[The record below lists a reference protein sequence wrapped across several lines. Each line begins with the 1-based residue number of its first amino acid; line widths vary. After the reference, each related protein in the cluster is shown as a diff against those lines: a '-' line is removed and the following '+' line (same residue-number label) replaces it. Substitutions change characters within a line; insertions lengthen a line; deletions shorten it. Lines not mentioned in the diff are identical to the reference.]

1 MAFKNHSSRIVPSSS
16 SSVSTSLP
24 FRFTTII
31 TLALIFC
38 SSYYIFFSQFDY
50 SPVTSSLENPPFV
63 GDLRDLT
70 FPWNKLSLGPISEK
84 LKLAVFCKSWP
95 VGSIPGGMERHAY
108 TLYTS
113 LASRGHEVHVFT
125 VSSDKSNHEN
135 IQEYYNK
142 GDLHIYF
149 APNKNGVLNQTQAFE
164 IFQRI
169 NGVDDHPFDY
179 VHTESVSLPHWRIK
193 MVPKGDVAV
202 TWHGI
207 WYEIIHSKL
216 FQELYYSNEHPSS
229 DLEQMMPR
237 LVNEI
242 RFFSSYK
249 HHICISN
256 SAREVLVNIYQLP
269 KRNVHVIVNGVD
281 QNKFVYSPESGARFR
296 AKHGVP
302 DGNGT
307 VIVMGVSGRLV
318 RDKGHPL
325 LYEAFALIAKTHPQV
340 YLLVAGSGPW
350 GRRYAE
356 LGENVRVLGSLEP
369 EELSGFYN
377 ALDVFVN
384 PTLRPQGLDLTI
396 IEAMHCGKPVVAPN
410 YPSIVGTVVVDERF
424 GYTFS
429 PNVRSLV
436 ETLDSVVRDGS
447 SVLEIKGKAC
457 KGYALSM
464 FTATQMASAYERFFM
479 CMKNDRYCKYP
490 LPIDN

>member
-1 MAFKNHSSRIVPSSS
+1 MACKNHSSRTVYTSS
-16 SSVSTSLP
+16 TLP
-24 FRFTTII
+24 FRFTTTI
-31 TLALIFC
+31 TLLLIFC
-38 SSYYIFFSQFDY
+38 TSYYIFFSQLDH
-50 SPVTSSLENPPFV
+50 SPLTSSTENPPFA

-70 FPWNKLSLGPISEK
+70 SPWNKLTFGPISKK

-125 VSSDKSNHEN
+125 VSSDRSNHYKNQE
-135 IQEYYNK
+135 EYYNK
-142 GDLHIYF
+142 GDLLHIYF
-149 APNKNGVLNQTQAFE
+149 APNENGALNISHAFE
-164 IFQRI
+164 IFHRI
-169 NGVDDHPFDY
+169 NGVDHPFDY
-179 VHTESVSLPHWRIK
+179 VHTESVALPHWRVK

-207 WYEIIHSKL
+207 WYEIMHSKL
-216 FQELYYSNEHPSS
+216 FEELYHSNDHPSS
-229 DLEQMMPR
+229 DLDHAMPR
-237 LVNEI
+237 LVDEI
-242 RFFSSYK
+242 RFFPAYK
-249 HHICISN
+249 QHICISN

-281 QNKFVYSPESGARFR
+281 QTKFVYSPEAGARFR

-302 DGNGT
+302 VGNGT

-350 GRRYAE
+350 GKRYAE
-356 LGENVRVLGSLEP
+356 LGEHVRVLGSLEP

-396 IEAMHCGKPVVAPN
+396 IEAMQCGKPVVAPN

-436 ETLDSVVRDGS
+436 ETLDAVVNDGS
-447 SVLEIKGKAC
+447 TVLEMKGKAC
-457 KGYALSM
+457 KDYALSM

-479 CMKNDRYCKYP
+479 CMNNEMYCRYP
-490 LPIDN
+490 LPIDI

>member
-1 MAFKNHSSRIVPSSS
+1 M
-16 SSVSTSLP
+16 
-24 FRFTTII
+24 
-31 TLALIFC
+31 
-38 SSYYIFFSQFDY
+38 FDY
-50 SPVTSSLENPPFV
+50 SPVRYSPENHPFA

-70 FPWNKLSLGPISEK
+70 FPWNKLSFGPISEK
-84 LKLAVFCKSWP
+84 LKLAVFSKSWP
-95 VGSIPGGMERHAY
+95 VGSIPGGMERHAH

-125 VSSDKSNHEN
+125 VSSDKSNNRE
-135 IQEYYNK
+135 EYYKK
-142 GDLHIYF
+142 GDLHVYF
-149 APNKNGVLNQTQAFE
+149 VPNEHGVLNCTKAFK
-164 IFQRI
+164 IFHRI
-169 NGVDDHPFDY
+169 NIIDHPFDY
-179 VHTESVSLPHWRIK
+179 VHSESVALPHWRVK
-193 MVPKGDVAV
+193 MVPNGEVAV

-216 FQELYYSNEHPSS
+216 FQELHYHHNS
-229 DLEQMMPR
+229 DLEPTMTR
-237 LVNEI
+237 LVDEI
-242 RFFSSYK
+242 RFFPSYK

-256 SAREVLVNIYQLP
+256 SAREILVNIYQLP

-281 QNKFVYSPESGARFR
+281 ETKFVFSPESGARFR

-302 DGNGT
+302 DGGNGT

-325 LYEAFALIAKTHPQV
+325 IYEAFALIAKTHPQV

-350 GRRYAE
+350 GKRYAE
-356 LGENVRVLGSLEP
+356 LGQNVRVLGALEP

-396 IEAMHCGKPVVAPN
+396 IEAMQCGKPVVAPN

-447 SVLEIKGKAC
+447 RVLEVKGNAC
-457 KGYALSM
+457 KNYALSM
-464 FTATQMASAYERFFM
+464 FTSTQMASAYERFFM
-479 CMKNDRYCKYP
+479 CMKNEMYCKYP